1 MSTGANCLTRTRWRN
16 FVEDRL
22 DELQATLQE
31 LLRRSQLEALP
42 SASIVLESHPSVGVW
57 AEHTTPMTDDASPLQ
72 GIEAVAEPMQSVI
85 DVAGPRQN
93 DPRYTIPSEGSQD
106 DLIHAGIL
114 SIVQAEQLFDLFSQK
129 MNQYL
134 WGGTALVHVDLGT
147 TRRSSTLLSTVV
159 LTVVSLHVAG
169 DEELFDRCCSKLT
182 TFVAKTMIS
191 AHHTLDSVRA
201 LIIGAFWLYEWSWKL
216 SGLAVRIAT
225 ELELHHAFQQL
236 RRDSADA
243 FEKVQL
249 WYLLYVCD
257 HHFSIAYGRP
267 PKIYTTPAIREHQSI
282 LTLPQAGPKDYR
294 IISQVAIFQCLN
306 DAYGTFK
313 VETPA
318 PLQESDFSKL
328 HEFNLRIEQWRVHWQ
343 NRLSMLSQLCMS

>member
-1 MSTGANCLTRTRWRN
+1 M
-16 FVEDRL
+16 
-22 DELQATLQE
+22 QE
-31 LLRRSQLEALP
+31 LLRQSRPETLP
-42 SASIVLESHPSVGVW
+42 SVSIVPESHPSVGVL

-72 GIEAVAEPMQSVI
+72 GRETVAEPMQSVI
-85 DVAGPRQN
+85 DVAGPRQT
-93 DPRYTIPSEGSQD
+93 DPHYTIPSEGSQD

-114 SIVQAEQLFDLFSQK
+114 SIVRAEQLFDLFSQK

-134 WGGTALVHVDLGT
+134 WGGVALIHTNLET
-147 TRRSSTLLSTVV
+147 TRRSSALLSTVV
-159 LTVVSLHVAG
+159 LTIASLHVAG
-169 DEELFDRCCSKLT
+169 DEELFDRCCSNLT
-182 TFVAKTMIS
+182 TLVAKTMIS

-225 ELELHHAFQQL
+225 ELELHHAYQQL
-236 RRDSADA
+236 RRGNADA
-243 FEKVQL
+243 FEKAQL

-267 PKIYTTPAIREHQSI
+267 PMIYTTPAIREHESI

-306 DAYGTFK
+306 DAYDTFG

-318 PLQESDFSKL
+318 PLQESDFGKL
-328 HEFNLRIEQWRVHWQ
+328 HEFSLRIEQWRVHWQ
-343 NRLSMLSQLCMS
+343 NRLGMLFH